1 MASAQDHSIMNID
14 VKRAVKILGV
24 YFTYERFKVIIDAF
38 KTKWWRNLTII
49 GRIQIVKTFVIPLIM
64 YRAGSICIDK
74 DVVTEAN
81 RIIFDFI
88 WKGKDKVKRV
98 SLVGDIKDGGLKA
111 PHLESI
117 IKTHRIM
124 LCQSCLLYT
133 SPSPRD
139 QRGSRMPSSA

>member
-1 MASAQDHSIMNID
+1 MLLLGKSVMAPAQDQSIMNIE

-24 YFTYERFKVIIDAF
+24 HFTYDCNLRHKLNFKEIIDAI
-38 KTKWWRNLTII
+38 KTKLQLWKWRNLTII
-49 GRIQIVKTFVIPLIM
+49 GRIQIVKTFVIPLIL

-74 DVVTEAN
+74 DVVTKAD

-88 WKGKDKVKRV
+88 WKGRDKVKRV

-117 IKTHRIM
+117 IRI
-124 LCQSCLLYT
+124 
-133 SPSPRD
+133 
-139 QRGSRMPSSA
+139 

>member
-1 MASAQDHSIMNID
+1 MAPAQDQSIMNIE

-24 YFTYERFKVIIDAF
+24 HFTYDCSLRHKLNFKEIIDAI
-38 KTKWWRNLTII
+38 KTKLQLWKWRNLTII
-49 GRIQIVKTFVIPLIM
+49 GRIQIVKTFVIPLIL

-74 DVVTEAN
+74 DVVTKAN

-98 SLVGDIKDGGLKA
+98 SVVGDIKDGGLKA

-117 IKTHRIM
+117 IRI
-124 LCQSCLLYT
+124 
-133 SPSPRD
+133 
-139 QRGSRMPSSA
+139 